1 MSARRNLSA
10 YFRAALAVALFFGA
24 LDLPGGL
31 LRGFVTGFP
40 GSFSGGYV
48 EGNGVP
54 GGFSGV
60 GGSLTPLWAQDEFEA
75 GIDDLFTQY
84 PDGTG
89 GDAPATE
96 PAPDPEAEDT
106 AAPAP
111 SEKPEE
117 QPEASTDDPTAAVDI
132 DELTTS
138 PTKITGSVSAGLGM
152 GAGLSEWPGSDAAGG
167 DSFGDLM
174 RYSGYYYTRAK
185 VQVDARPEPYLR
197 FFSSIETELGEESL
211 QFTNPAI
218 GELFV
223 DYTLADTVFFRV
235 GVQNLTWG
243 QGRLLDNPANLV
255 SRLSEGVAVRTTFP
269 ALHGTMNGVIYG
281 TPDWIGNPYRN
292 IDPRVFAYAGQWDTS
307 FGANALT
314 VSGHFKRLDDA
325 EEDIGGALSFS
336 RGIGPFDLAM
346 DMTGHWSWEDPQWE
360 PADWQALG
368 QLLWE
373 NIDRSWSLIGEYQ
386 FDSSVPAWR
395 GHYAALGL
403 KMPKFGGGDW
413 RPTLRWRHAFQDDSG
428 DVLAG
433 ISGTIAPKLTLSV
446 GVPVFY
452 GGPNTYYRQAL
463 EESMEDEDDP
473 VFLLPE
479 VNVASFLLAVGLSFS
494 F

>member
-1 MSARRNLSA
+1 MKAQRRF
-10 YFRAALAVALFFGA
+10 FRYLGVALAAALFFGL
-24 LDLPGGL
+24 LD
-31 LRGFVTGFP
+31 
-40 GSFSGGYV
+40 SGG
-48 EGNGVP
+48 G
-54 GGFSGV
+54 SGDV
-60 GGSLTPLWAQDEFEA
+60 LWAQDEFEES
-75 GIDDLFTQY
+75 IDDLFSQEPKGGEGDVSKTETD
-84 PDGTG
+84 PGAEDPAGGT
-89 GDAPATE
+89 PE
-96 PAPDPEAEDT
+96 EAPD
-106 AAPAP
+106 
-111 SEKPEE
+111 E
-117 QPEASTDDPTAAVDI
+117 QASGQPAAVDI

-138 PTKITGSVSAGLGM
+138 PTKVTGSVSAGLGM
-152 GAGLSEWPGSDAAGG
+152 GAGLEEWPGSEAAGG
-167 DSFGDLM
+167 EAFGDLM

-185 VQVDARPEPYLR
+185 VQVDARPQPYLR
-197 FFSSIETELGEESL
+197 FFSSIETELDEDSL
-211 QFTNPAI
+211 QFTDPAI

-223 DYTLADTVFFRV
+223 DYTLADTVFFRI

-255 SRLSEGVAVRTTFP
+255 SRVSDGVAVRTTFP
-269 ALHGTMNGVIYG
+269 IWRGTMSGVIYG
-281 TPDWIGNPYRN
+281 TPGWIDNPYRN

-307 FGANALT
+307 FGPNALT
-314 VSGHFKRLDDA
+314 VSGHLKRLDNG

-336 RGIGPFDLAM
+336 RGIGPFDLAL
-346 DMTGHWSWEDPQWE
+346 DMTGHWSWENPQWT

-373 NIDRSWSLIGEYQ
+373 NTTRSWSLLGEYQ
-386 FDSSVPAWR
+386 FDSSVTAWR

-403 KMPKFGGGDW
+403 KMPKLGGGDW

-433 ISGTIAPKLTLSV
+433 ISGTIAPKLKLSI

-463 EESMEDEDDP
+463 EDSMDDEDDP